1 MFIFAFQVFY
11 LLILRLQS
19 ERERER
25 EKKEG
30 YLITYVHRSLD
41 YLHQYKSQ
49 TKKGIRQ
56 RVSSIHSSSSSS
68 FSKRTSSGSNLQAGV
83 GGGGGGVSPGSR
95 EKLSSSLVK
104 SKGRV
109 GGAGTVLISDISSLL
124 PIDYNLAKSYR

>member
-1 MFIFAFQVFY
+1 M
-11 LLILRLQS
+11 RERE
-19 ERERER
+19 ERERED
-25 EKKEG
+25 KISHYKF
-30 YLITYVHRSLD
+30 RSLD

-104 SKGRV
+104 SKGRG